1 VRKYPSCEKILRE
14 VKKVM
19 KISLVNINEKK
30 ECSDI
35 TKHSLPCQLLTVSLF
50 SKKLFACPTPLVE
63 HEQPMNSQ

>member
-1 VRKYPSCEKILRE
+1 MRKYPSCEKILRE

-35 TKHSLPCQLLTVSLF
+35 TKHKLPCQPLTISLF
-50 SKKLFACPTPLVE
+50 SKEPFACPVSLVE
-63 HEQPMNSQ
+63 HEQLMNSH